1 MECIDIEEGYISR
14 LRSIDKF
21 VDTVALKYTHQL
33 RKLITNN
40 TQYASNS
47 QKRALSIT
55 ITSIVNILKSQ
66 TYIFRSIQLL
76 LYFLPFRP
84 NIAVRRKANH
94 CFQWLAFFVL
104 DLSDWLLY
112 PKLYIS

>member
-21 VDTVALKYTHQL
+21 VDTVVLKYTHQL

-47 QKRALSIT
+47 QKRALSKT
-55 ITSIVNILKSQ
+55 IISIVNILKCQ
-66 TYIFRSIQLL
+66 TYTIQGIQPTLTS
-76 LYFLPFRP
+76 
-84 NIAVRRKANH
+84 
-94 CFQWLAFFVL
+94 C
-104 DLSDWLLY
+104 LSDQ
-112 PKLYIS
+112 I